1 MNILNYVQALL
12 PRIDKSSIME
22 DIRITK
28 GEFDQIVL
36 PTYEEAAK
44 FSKVFVFKSADTE
57 TTFKEFNKNYRSQLR
72 SKESNTIAEIGSAL
86 KVCRANLGVLE
97 EAIEKLLEETSV
109 TEVITARKAV
119 MLRAAEQFSFISR
132 FATDFLNLVYTYE
145 HMERGINTIEVSV
158 YATKFVIPNIANF
171 ARLLE
176 TYSRDTDMFTQ
187 QLDAIPEVII
197 NKKGY
202 DAITSLHKRD
212 TIEPF
217 NSAALV
223 SFQMNPI
230 YHFRLMIAEW
240 QANRYKSYKDKK
252 KALELKLLNLKLL
265 NDGKKDIKVEKEITY
280 IEERVA
286 SLEYSIAKMQES
298 VA

>member
-44 FSKVFVFKSADTE
+44 FSKVFVFKSADSE
-57 TTFKEFNKNYRSQLR
+57 ATFKEFNKNYRSQLR
-72 SKESNTIAEIGSAL
+72 SKESNTISEIGSAL

-109 TEVITARKAV
+109 TEVITARKAI

-145 HMERGINTIEVSV
+145 HIERGINTIEVSV
-158 YATKFVIPNIANF
+158 YASKFVIPNIANF

-187 QLDAIPEVII
+187 QLDAVPEVII

-202 DAITSLHKRD
+202 EAITSLHKRD

-217 NSAALV
+217 NNAALV
-223 SFQMNPI
+223 NFQMNPI

-240 QANRYKSYKDKK
+240 QTNRYKSYKDKK